1 MVSTK
6 ALTFLALA
14 ASALAAPAIEERG
27 RGHKKVVWHTVI
39 ETAYVTVPYGYE
51 HPKTHSSKP
60 SPSSKA
66 SPPPAAPTTVVYAP
80 PPAPTSSSV
89 VVEKPSSTSVYIAPT
104 SVYVAPSSSSV
115 YVAPSSS
122 SPPPAA
128 TSSAPPATGTGYMSV
143 VSEWRAKLG
152 LKELTQDSTLEANA
166 LKTAVD
172 GNGQMKHE
180 LNPGS
185 YGQVLAPGQEDEFY
199 HCFVGGWLCEKPDMA
214 GMDGVC
220 ATASDGWY
228 YTSTG
233 HADILTSPDYS
244 KIGCGWADGIW
255 ACDVA

>member
-14 ASALAAPAIEERG
+14 ASALAAPSPR
-27 RGHKKVVWHTVI
+27 RGHKKIVWHTVI

-51 HPKTHSSKP
+51 TPKTSS
-60 SPSSKA
+60 SSSTKA
-66 SPPPAAPTTVVYAP
+66 VPTTTVVYTP
-80 PPAPTSSSV
+80 PPAPTST
-89 VVEKPSSTSVYIAPT
+89 STSE
-104 SVYVAPSSSSV
+104 VYVPP
-115 YVAPSSS
+115 PSSS

-128 TSSAPPATGTGYMSV
+128 TSSAPPATGTGYMAV
-143 VSEWRAKLG
+143 VDEWRAKLG
-152 LKELTQDSTLEANA
+152 LSKLAQDSTLEKNA

-172 GNGQMKHE
+172 GNGQMVHQ

-185 YGQVLAPGQEDEFY
+185 FGQVLAPGQEDEFY

-214 GMDGVC
+214 GMNGVC
-220 ATASDGWY
+220 ATASEGWY

-233 HADILTSPDYS
+233 HADILTSPNYS
-244 KIGCGWADGIW
+244 KIGCGWAGGIW